1 MARRGRFVNRRK
13 TVEQTATL
21 AVLIAGGLVAGVPLF
36 WLVRSSLMTLGEL
49 YIFPPLLWPTQ
60 MQWSNYRDAVTMVNF
75 PLYFRNTMTI
85 MIPVLA
91 GTLLTSSMCGY
102 GFARL
107 RFPLKRLWFSLII
120 SSLMLP
126 YAVTMLPTFLLWAR
140 LGAINTFVP
149 LTVPVWFGGG
159 AFNIFLLRQFFLT
172 IPRELED
179 AAIIDGAGY
188 FQIYS
193 RIMLPLIKPALIV
206 VGLFTFLN
214 VWNDF
219 LGPLIYLNEERKYTL
234 ALGLMQFQGTYSTN
248 WNLLMAGAAIVVIP
262 PVIVFMFGQKYFIEG
277 VTMTGLKF

>member
-1 MARRGRFVNRRK
+1 MIKRK
-13 TVEQTATL
+13 AIEKSIAL
-21 AVLIAGGLVAGVPLF
+21 IVLISGALVASVPLF
-36 WLVRSSLMTLGEL
+36 WLVRSSLMTLGEI
-49 YIFPPLLWPTQ
+49 YIFPPLLWPEQ
-60 MQWSNYRDAVTMVNF
+60 MNWSNYSSAVTVVNF

-85 MIPVLA
+85 MIPVMI

-107 RFPLKRLWFSLII
+107 RFPLKRFWFTLIL

-126 YAVTMLPTFLLWAR
+126 YAVSMLPTFLFWAR
-140 LGAINTFVP
+140 LGAVNTFWP

-159 AFNIFLLRQFFLT
+159 AFNIFLLRQFFIT

-219 LGPLIYLNEERKYTL
+219 LNPLIYLNEEKKYTL
-234 ALGLMQFQGTYSTN
+234 ALGLMQFQGTYNTD
-248 WNLLMAGAAIVVIP
+248 WNLLMAGATIVVIP
-262 PVIVFMFGQKYFIEG
+262 PVIVFIFGQKYFIEG
-277 VTMTGLKF
+277 VTMTGLKL

>member
-1 MARRGRFVNRRK
+1 MIKRK
-13 TVEQTATL
+13 AIEKSIAL
-21 AVLIAGGLVAGVPLF
+21 IVLISGALVASVPLF
-36 WLVRSSLMTLGEL
+36 WLVRSSLMTLGEI
-49 YIFPPLLWPTQ
+49 YIFPPLLWPEQ
-60 MQWSNYRDAVTMVNF
+60 MNWSNYSSAVTVVNF

-85 MIPVLA
+85 MIPVMI

-107 RFPLKRLWFSLII
+107 RFPLKRFWFTLIL

-126 YAVTMLPTFLLWAR
+126 YAVSMLPTFLFWAR
-140 LGAINTFVP
+140 LGAVNTFWP

-219 LGPLIYLNEERKYTL
+219 LNPLIYLNEEKKYTL
-234 ALGLMQFQGTYSTN
+234 ALGLMQFQGTYNTD
-248 WNLLMAGAAIVVIP
+248 WNLLMAGATIVVIP
-262 PVIVFMFGQKYFIEG
+262 PVIVFIFGQKYFIEG
-277 VTMTGLKF
+277 VTMTGLKL